1 MRVLI
6 EPASSDRPM
15 TTHRRADIH
24 TRCGTSCPICRT
36 PIRADEGRPRRVHVI
51 EVASIDALPPEHIVT
66 GDAPQLCAEA
76 PHWNDVKRPTAP
88 CGKRVLSASLQ
99 PACPA
104 RIEHPPPPPPPSI

>member
-24 TRCGTSCPICRT
+24 TRCDTSCPICRT

-51 EVASIDALPPEHIVT
+51 AGASVDAPPQEHIVT
-66 GDAPQLCAEA
+66 GAAPQLCA
-76 PHWNDVKRPTAP
+76 VF
-88 CGKRVLSASLQ
+88 AS
-99 PACPA
+99 P
-104 RIEHPPPPPPPSI
+104 IEHQARALHLCICGARHPEAWRPPAL